1 MEIKELKNYL
11 KNLPDLLDKDDAVK
25 RRKKALKSFEYF
37 VKTYFAHHIGG
48 ENVKETSEFRRFIYK
63 NLERLAL
70 ENRHLVFESY
80 RGSAKTTLITRLF
93 TLYSLIKRK
102 KYAVIISSTLDI
114 AKESLETIKTEIEE
128 NAKLKNDFALEVG
141 YLWTSDEIIFRASR
155 AIKKIKVF
163 GAGKKIRGTNF
174 LGNRPDL
181 IVLDDV
187 ENDEN
192 IQSKAQRDKLFNWFF
207 KAILKLNFIG
217 SKDYNYIIV
226 GTRLHH
232 DGLLARLAD
241 IYSSFKFKL
250 IKEFPPFFDEITK
263 ENYRNFNYCDMKIDD
278 EKMGAGD
285 LKWINMRILSYL
297 KTLNFKYLQKFKN
310 FLPINLKIALNKGAV
325 NLSVIK
331 FPNLIKCFRA
341 KIKYFVNKNI
351 NNKNRTNISA
361 PVGGTY
367 IIFILL
373 FIILAYFSI

>member
-263 ENYRNFNYCDMKIDD
+263 ENYRNFNYCDMKTDD
-278 EKMGAGD
+278 EKIGADD
-285 LKWINMRILSYL
+285 LKWINMQILSYL

-310 FLPINLKIALNKGAV
+310 FLPRNLKIALNKGAV

-331 FPNLIKCFRA
+331 FPNLIKCLAA
-341 KIKYFVNKNI
+341 KIKYFINKNI

>member
-48 ENVKETSEFRRFIYK
+48 ENIKETSEFRRFIYK
-63 NLERLAL
+63 NLEQLAL

-263 ENYRNFNYCDMKIDD
+263 ENYRNFNYCDMKTDD
-278 EKMGAGD
+278 EKIGADD
-285 LKWINMRILSYL
+285 LKWINMQILSYL

-310 FLPINLKIALNKGAV
+310 FLPRNLKIALNKGAV

-331 FPNLIKCFRA
+331 FPNLIKCLAA
-341 KIKYFVNKNI
+341 KIKYFINKNI